1 MVYALRALR
10 AQRDYKIALLSVLIL
25 ILIILLII
33 IIIITKTAIYSKGDI
48 FLSTSQIK
56 RIADNTRRAG
66 ESHGM
71 KERLQETPIQ
81 YTQR

>member
-10 AQRDYKIALLSVLIL
+10 AQRDYKLALLS
-25 ILIILLII
+25 IIII

>member
-10 AQRDYKIALLSVLIL
+10 AQRDYKLALLS
-25 ILIILLII
+25 IIIIII

-81 YTQR
+81 YIQRWH

>member
-10 AQRDYKIALLSVLIL
+10 AQRDYKLALLS
-25 ILIILLII
+25 IIIIII

>member
-10 AQRDYKIALLSVLIL
+10 AQRDYKLALLS
-25 ILIILLII
+25 ILIIILLLL

>member
-10 AQRDYKIALLSVLIL
+10 AQRDYKLALLSI
-25 ILIILLII
+25 II

-81 YTQR
+81 YTQW

>member
-10 AQRDYKIALLSVLIL
+10 TQRDYKLPLLS
-25 ILIILLII
+25 IIII
-33 IIIITKTAIYSKGDI
+33 IIIITKTAIYSNGDI
-48 FLSTSQIK
+48 FLSTLQIK

-81 YTQR
+81 YTQRWH

>member
-10 AQRDYKIALLSVLIL
+10 AQRDYKLALLSI
-25 ILIILLII
+25 II
-33 IIIITKTAIYSKGDI
+33 IIIITKTAIYCKGDI

>member
-10 AQRDYKIALLSVLIL
+10 AKRDYKLALLS
-25 ILIILLII
+25 IIII

>member
-1 MVYALRALR
+1 MVHALRALL
-10 AQRDYKIALLSVLIL
+10 AQRDYKLASLS
-25 ILIILLII
+25 IIIIIII
-33 IIIITKTAIYSKGDI
+33 IIIITKTAIYSKGYI
-48 FLSTSQIK
+48 FLSTSQLK
-56 RIADNTRRAG
+56 RIADNTRRTG

>member
-10 AQRDYKIALLSVLIL
+10 AQRDYKLALLSI
-25 ILIILLII
+25 II

-81 YTQR
+81 YTQRWH

>member
-10 AQRDYKIALLSVLIL
+10 AQRDYKLALLS
-25 ILIILLII
+25 IIIIIII

-81 YTQR
+81 YIQR